1 MEQPNTF
8 RPNTFS
14 VGYSSN
20 DDRFWVC
27 LLLSIILHSAIV
39 AMIWFIDE
47 QLKKPKLHKVDLDN
61 ILLLKR
67 GDSLDKSDN
76 SQGALPP
83 SIASPQNTPP
93 SPPPTPNT
101 QESSYKE
108 QRHSKRVPLPNDKPQ
123 PKKSYQ
129 SLNQMSQPTAQ
140 ASKGR
145 DSITRRAISDLYG
158 REWGDLGSEEK
169 DFVTSNLRE
178 IARITQSYLE
188 YPQAAGYLGQQGENA
203 VEFYLLPNGDIQ
215 GLRLIRGSKY
225 KLLDDNSTKTIRIA
239 FKDYPRPKKRTLI
252 RFHITYRLH

>member
-1 MEQPNTF
+1 MRESNAI
-8 RPNTFS
+8 S

-27 LLLSIILHSAIV
+27 FLLSIILHLAVV
-39 AMIWFIDE
+39 AMSWFINE
-47 QLKKPKLHKVDLDN
+47 QLKKPKLHKVELDN
-61 ILLLKR
+61 ILFLKR
-67 GDSLDKSDN
+67 GDSLDKNDN
-76 SQGALPP
+76 TQGTPPP
-83 SIASPQNTPP
+83 SVASPQSTPP
-93 SPPPTPNT
+93 PPPPTPTT
-101 QESSYKE
+101 QEHNYKE
-108 QRHSKRVPLPNDKPQ
+108 QRQSKRVPLPNDKPQ

-129 SLNQMSQPTAQ
+129 ALNQMSQPTTQ
-140 ASKGR
+140 TSKGM
-145 DSITRRAISDLYG
+145 DSRTRRAISELYG

-169 DFVTSNLRE
+169 DFVTSNWRE
-178 IARITQSYLE
+178 IARITQSSLE

-203 VEFYLLPNGDIQ
+203 VEFYLLPNGDIE